1 MPTKII
7 IGTTGFSDLPEPE
20 TLNHYFDNFVGLI
33 LSSDE
38 NMTKKK
44 LRLFL
49 VQTCKVQKDE
59 N

>member
-7 IGTTGFSDLPEPE
+7 VGTTGFSDLPESE

-38 NMTKKK
+38 NMTKKNWGY
-44 LRLFL
+44 F
-49 VQTCKVQKDE
+49 
-59 N
+59 